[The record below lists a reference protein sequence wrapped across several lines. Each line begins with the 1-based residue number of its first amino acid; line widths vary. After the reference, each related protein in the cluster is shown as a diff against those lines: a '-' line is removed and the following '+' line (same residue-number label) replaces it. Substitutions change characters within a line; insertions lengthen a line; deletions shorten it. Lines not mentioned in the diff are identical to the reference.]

1 MVLGAGAGTRAGA
14 RVRRRG
20 PAPGPPAG
28 QSARGDASFAA
39 GDGPPQA
46 PMLRRAARR
55 AGRLPVPLRVPR
67 LAARRLLPSQAGRGD
82 RALPPF
88 LSSSLLRSGARRAA
102 GLQAPRPRGEQWARG
117 EAVLGP
123 RRRENCSGAQ
133 SAQPA
138 RLPGVRPAGSL
149 AVSLSCRPG
158 FVANHSRALLASPGQ
173 GRPARPGAPTAT
185 ERSPAARPAYISGRL
200 PQSALR
206 QRSAPAP
213 RNIHEAAAA
222 LGLP

>member
-1 MVLGAGAGTRAGA
+1 MVLGAGAGTGAGA
-14 RVRRRG
+14 PVRRRG
-20 PAPGPPAG
+20 PASGPPAG

-39 GDGPPQA
+39 GAGPPQA
-46 PMLRRAARR
+46 PMLQQAACR
-55 AGRLPVPLRVPR
+55 AGRLPLPLRVPR

-82 RALPPF
+82 PALPPF
-88 LSSSLLRSGARRAA
+88 LSSSRLRSGARRAA

-117 EAVLGP
+117 EAGLGP
-123 RRRENCSGAQ
+123 RLGENCSGAQ

-138 RLPGVRPAGSL
+138 RLPGVRPAGSP
-149 AVSLSCRPG
+149 AVSLSRRRG
-158 FVANHSRALLASPGQ
+158 FVANHSRALLASSGR
-173 GRPARPGAPTAT
+173 GRPACPRAPAAT
-185 ERSPAARPAYISGRL
+185 KRSPEARRAYISGRL

-222 LGLP
+222 HGLP